1 MKNLAYHFEAV
12 AEALP
17 ETGGEVTL
25 KDGEWKQ
32 NFPGAASGVE
42 VNYLDSAEGDLNG
55 DGIADAAVLLAINT
69 GGTGRFVQLAA
80 VMNEAGEPVQK
91 ATSFLGDRV
100 QIKSVSIL
108 DGRIKIN
115 MITHG
120 AQDPQCCP
128 SVEAQ
133 VEYRLQDGELVEVK

>member
-1 MKNLAYHFEAV
+1 MW
-12 AEALP
+12 
-17 ETGGEVTL
+17 T
-25 KDGEWKQ
+25 
-32 NFPGAASGVE
+32 

-80 VMNEAGEPVQK
+80 VTNEAGEPVQK

-108 DGRIKIN
+108 DGRIKIT

-120 AQDPQCCP
+120 AQDPLCCP
-128 SVEAQ
+128 SLEAQ
-133 VEYRLQDGELVEVK
+133 VEYRLQDRGARGSKISLPRSYTIEFMPPLINLTDLTHRVIIL